1 MVVLKSVG
9 DSIAITLTI
18 NWLASQ
24 SMVLKPGPDYTVRL
38 GKPRTGHFYSLFNM
52 KNCSMQK
59 KNNELYGLWSD
70 CPVLWIVTSSSGS
83 HGSFVSSL
91 KWHHFGLS
99 SLFFFSLYGVVWT
112 LELDYSLKQ
121 ETLASLSEL
130 STPLSHSNYISH
142 LCLSPSLP
150 SATTDLNP
158 DHSSPHSH
166 LCLSPSSPLATALS
180 FVKLDQV
187 K

>member
-1 MVVLKSVG
+1 MQSLLAAPFYQGFETRTRPYGLTGKTSNKPFLRFVKHEEPFHAKKSVNRTDHSRTSRFCEPWSVQVVHMG
-9 DSIAITLTI
+9 PLFQALNGTVLDSL
-18 NWLASQ
+18 
-24 SMVLKPGPDYTVRL
+24 P
-38 GKPRTGHFYSLFNM
+38 
-52 KNCSMQK
+52 C
-59 KNNELYGLWSD
+59 
-70 CPVLWIVTSSSGS
+70 
-83 HGSFVSSL
+83 
-91 KWHHFGLS
+91 
-99 SLFFFSLYGVVWT
+99 FFLLYGVVWT

-130 STPLSHSNYISH
+130 SASLSHSNYISH